1 LVERARQSMMM
12 TQAMVNLSFGRRV
25 AAREGLFG
33 EEDSLQAELG
43 TRVSSWKKRG
53 RERRAA
59 PYLRKRAKRPRAP
72 DNTTQFLMGD
82 QGGARQSFSD
92 SDLENSSE
100 SEDHFVEREFAKDYD
115 NLKSEIQP
123 SRQKLPK
130 SKLIEELMTVE
141 KEVKMLEKKYAEMTT
156 EEQLRARLG
165 TTEFDI
171 GVVEPELAQKI
182 QAFQAEIVK
191 MAKENRSLRLD
202 NTRLVNE
209 KRAAAKVQQSSSSS
223 SSSSSSD
230 SSSDSDS
237 ESSSESEA
245 ETTDPNPLAS
255 SPELDSWVVGSMEG
269 LKGEEMYRDD
279 TGYES
284 ERSTLSDRVTS
295 SSSSHRI

>member
-1 LVERARQSMMM
+1 MMM
-12 TQAMVNLSFGRRV
+12 TQAMVNLSFGRRL
-25 AAREGLFG
+25 AGREGLFG
-33 EEDSLQAELG
+33 EEESLQAELG

-165 TTEFDI
+165 TTDFDI

-245 ETTDPNPLAS
+245 ETTDPNPLVS

>member
-1 LVERARQSMMM
+1 MMM
-12 TQAMVNLSFGRRV
+12 TQAMVNLSFGRRLP
-25 AAREGLFG
+25 AREGLFG
-33 EEDSLQAELG
+33 EEDTVQAEVG
-43 TRVSSWKKRG
+43 SRVSSWRKRG
-53 RERRAA
+53 RERRSG

-72 DNTTQFLMGD
+72 DNTTQYLMGD

-100 SEDHFVEREFAKDYD
+100 SDDHFVEREFAKDYD

-165 TTEFDI
+165 TTEFDMR
-171 GVVEPELAQKI
+171 VVEPELAQKI
-182 QAFQAEIVK
+182 QAFQEEIVR
-191 MAKENRSLRLD
+191 MAKENRGLRLD
-202 NTRLVNE
+202 NTRLINE
-209 KRAAAKVQQSSSSS
+209 KRAAAKVQKSSSSS

-230 SSSDSDS
+230 SNSDSD
-237 ESSSESEA
+237 SSSESEA
-245 ETTDPNPLAS
+245 DEVETNPLAS
-255 SPELDSWVVGSMEG
+255 SPELENWVSSMET
-269 LKGEEMYRDD
+269 LKGEEARDD

-284 ERSTLSDRVTS
+284 E
-295 SSSSHRI
+295 

>member
-1 LVERARQSMMM
+1 MMM
-12 TQAMVNLSFGRRV
+12 TQAMVNLSFGRRL
-25 AAREGLFG
+25 AGREGLFG
-33 EEDSLQAELG
+33 EEESLQAELG

-130 SKLIEELMTVE
+130 SKLIEELMSVE

>member
-1 LVERARQSMMM
+1 MMM
-12 TQAMVNLSFGRRV
+12 TQAMVNLSFGRRL
-25 AAREGLFG
+25 AGREGLFG
-33 EEDSLQAELG
+33 EEESLQAEVG

-130 SKLIEELMTVE
+130 SKLIEELMSVE

>member
-1 LVERARQSMMM
+1 MM
-12 TQAMVNLSFGRRV
+12 TQAMVNLTFGKRLE
-25 AAREGLFG
+25 REGWG
-33 EEDSLQAELG
+33 EKKGALAEVMSN
-43 TRVSSWKKRG
+43 TRVPWKKTKTRG
-53 RERRAA
+53 RERRAG

-123 SRQKLPK
+123 NRQKLPK
-130 SKLIEELMTVE
+130 SKLIEEFMTVE
-141 KEVKMLEKKYAEMTT
+141 AEVKMLEKKYAEMTT

-165 TTEFDI
+165 TTEFDM
-171 GVVEPELAQKI
+171 GVVEPDLAEKI
-182 QAFQAEIVK
+182 KAFQEEIVR

-209 KRAAAKVQQSSSSS
+209 KRAAAKKAQQASSSSS
-223 SSSSSSD
+223 SSSSSE
-230 SSSDSDS
+230 SSSNSDSD
-237 ESSSESEA
+237 SSSESEA
-245 ETTDPNPLAS
+245 ETETNPGS
-255 SPELDSWVVGSMEG
+255 KPEMDTLKADESWAET
-269 LKGEEMYRDD
+269 RDD

-295 SSSSHRI
+295 SNSHRI

>member
-1 LVERARQSMMM
+1 MMM
-12 TQAMVNLSFGRRV
+12 TQAMVNLSFGRRL
-25 AAREGLFG
+25 AGREGLFG
-33 EEDSLQAELG
+33 EEESLQAELG

-171 GVVEPELAQKI
+171 RVVEPELAQKI

>member
-1 LVERARQSMMM
+1 MMM
-12 TQAMVNLSFGRRV
+12 TQAMVNLSFGRRLV
-25 AAREGLFG
+25 ARE
-33 EEDSLQAELG
+33 EDAE
-43 TRVSSWKKRG
+43 VSSWNKKRG
-53 RERRAA
+53 KRERRAV

-92 SDLENSSE
+92 CSSE

-123 SRQKLPK
+123 NRAKLPK

-165 TTEFDI
+165 TTDFDM

-182 QAFQAEIVK
+182 QAFQEEIVR
-191 MAKENRSLRLD
+191 MAKENRGLRLD
-202 NTRLVNE
+202 NTRLINE
-209 KRAAAKVQQSSSSS
+209 KKRAAAKVQQSSSSS

-230 SSSDSDS
+230 SSSDSESD
-237 ESSSESEA
+237 SSSESDEEDEV
-245 ETTDPNPLAS
+245 ETNQS
-255 SPELDSWVVGSMEG
+255 SPELSNWVCGMERV
-269 LKGEEMYRDD
+269 KGEEGRDD

-284 ERSTLSDRVTS
+284 ERSTLSDKVT

>member
-1 LVERARQSMMM
+1 MMM
-12 TQAMVNLSFGRRV
+12 TQAMVNLSFGRRL
-25 AAREGLFG
+25 AGREGLFG
-33 EEDSLQAELG
+33 EEESLQAELG

>member
-1 LVERARQSMMM
+1 MRAGKSMMM
-12 TQAMVNLSFGRRV
+12 TQAMVNLSFGRRLV
-25 AAREGLFG
+25 AREGWR
-33 EEDSLQAELG
+33 EEDAMAEVG
-43 TRVSSWKKRG
+43 SQVSSWRKRG
-53 RERRAA
+53 RERRAG

-165 TTEFDI
+165 TTEFDMR
-171 GVVEPELAQKI
+171 VVEPELAQKI
-182 QAFQAEIVK
+182 QAFQEEIVR
-191 MAKENRSLRLD
+191 MAKENRGLRLD
-202 NTRLVNE
+202 NTRLINE

-230 SSSDSDS
+230 SSSNSDSD
-237 ESSSESEA
+237 SSSESEA
-245 ETTDPNPLAS
+245 DEVETNPLAS
-255 SPELDSWVVGSMEG
+255 SPELENWVSSMET
-269 LKGEEMYRDD
+269 LKGEEARDD

-284 ERSTLSDRVTS
+284 ERSTLSDKVTS

>member
-1 LVERARQSMMM
+1 MMM
-12 TQAMVNLSFGRRV
+12 TQAMVNLSFGRRL
-25 AAREGLFG
+25 AGREGLFG

-130 SKLIEELMTVE
+130 SKLIEELMSVE

-202 NTRLVNE
+202 NTRLANE

>member
-1 LVERARQSMMM
+1 MMM
-12 TQAMVNLSFGRRV
+12 TQAMVNLSFGRRL
-25 AAREGLFG
+25 AGREGLFG
-33 EEDSLQAELG
+33 EEDSLQAEVG

-130 SKLIEELMTVE
+130 SKLIEELMSVE

>member
-1 LVERARQSMMM
+1 MMM
-12 TQAMVNLSFGRRV
+12 TQAMVNLTFGRRLTT
-25 AAREGLFG
+25 AREGWGG
-33 EEDSLQAELG
+33 EEDASS
-43 TRVSSWKKRG
+43 RVSSWRKRG
-53 RERRAA
+53 RERRAG

-100 SEDHFVEREFAKDYD
+100 SDDHFVEREFAKDYD

-165 TTEFDI
+165 TTEFDMR
-171 GVVEPELAQKI
+171 VVEPELAQKI
-182 QAFQAEIVK
+182 QAFQEEIVR
-191 MAKENRSLRLD
+191 MAKENRGLRLD
-202 NTRLVNE
+202 NTRLINE
-209 KRAAAKVQQSSSSS
+209 KRAAAKVQKSSSSS

-230 SSSDSDS
+230 SSSNSDSD
-237 ESSSESEA
+237 SSSESEA
-245 ETTDPNPLAS
+245 DEVETNPLAS
-255 SPELDSWVVGSMEG
+255 SPELENWVSSMET
-269 LKGEEMYRDD
+269 LKGEEARDD

-284 ERSTLSDRVTS
+284 ERSTLSDKVT

>member
-1 LVERARQSMMM
+1 MMM
-12 TQAMVNLSFGRRV
+12 TQAMVNLSFGRRL
-25 AAREGLFG
+25 AGREGLFG

>member
-1 LVERARQSMMM
+1 MMM
-12 TQAMVNLSFGRRV
+12 TQAMVNLSFGRRL
-25 AAREGLFG
+25 AGREGLFG

-92 SDLENSSE
+92 SDLENLSE

-209 KRAAAKVQQSSSSS
+209 KERRQKSNNPPLPPPPHPPLTAAATPTRNQVRNRRQRRRTRILWR
-223 SSSSSSD
+223 
-230 SSSDSDS
+230 
-237 ESSSESEA
+237 A
-245 ETTDPNPLAS
+245 VL
-255 SPELDSWVVGSMEG
+255 SWIAGWLG
-269 LKGEEMYRDD
+269 AWRG
-279 TGYES
+279 
-284 ERSTLSDRVTS
+284 
-295 SSSSHRI
+295 

>member
-1 LVERARQSMMM
+1 MVLRAGQSMMM
-12 TQAMVNLSFGRRV
+12 TQAMVNLTFGKRLE
-25 AAREGLFG
+25 REGWG
-33 EEDSLQAELG
+33 EKGDALAEVMG
-43 TRVSSWKKRG
+43 NSRVPWKKTKTRG
-53 RERRAA
+53 RERRAG

-165 TTEFDI
+165 TTEFDM
-171 GVVEPELAQKI
+171 GVVEPDLAQKI
-182 QAFQAEIVK
+182 KAFQAEIVR

-202 NTRLVNE
+202 NSRLINE
-209 KRAAAKVQQSSSSS
+209 KRAAAKVQLQSSSSS
-223 SSSSSSD
+223 SSSSSE

-237 ESSSESEA
+237 DSSSESEA
-245 ETTDPNPLAS
+245 DETNPNP
-255 SPELDSWVVGSMEG
+255 ELESWVGGSMDT
-269 LKGEEMYRDD
+269 LKASESWASTRDD

-295 SSSSHRI
+295 SSRI

>member
-1 LVERARQSMMM
+1 MMM
-12 TQAMVNLSFGRRV
+12 TQAMVNLTFGRRLT
-25 AAREGLFG
+25 AREGWGG
-33 EEDSLQAELG
+33 EEDALAEVAG
-43 TRVSSWKKRG
+43 TRVSSWRKRG
-53 RERRAA
+53 RERRAG
-59 PYLRKRAKRPRAP
+59 PYLRKRAKRLRAP

-165 TTEFDI
+165 TTEFDMR
-171 GVVEPELAQKI
+171 VVEPELAQKI
-182 QAFQAEIVK
+182 QAFQEEIVR
-191 MAKENRSLRLD
+191 MAKENRGLRLD
-202 NTRLVNE
+202 NTRLINE
-209 KRAAAKVQQSSSSS
+209 KRAAAKVQQPSSSS

-230 SSSDSDS
+230 SSSNSDSD
-237 ESSSESEA
+237 SSSESEA
-245 ETTDPNPLAS
+245 DEVETNPLAS
-255 SPELDSWVVGSMEG
+255 SPELENRVSSMET
-269 LKGEEMYRDD
+269 LKGEEARDD

-284 ERSTLSDRVTS
+284 ERSTLSDKVTS

>member
-1 LVERARQSMMM
+1 MMM
-12 TQAMVNLSFGRRV
+12 TQAMVNLSFGRRL
-25 AAREGLFG
+25 AGREGLFG
-33 EEDSLQAELG
+33 EEESLQAELG

-130 SKLIEELMTVE
+130 SKLIEELMSVE

-295 SSSSHRI
+295 SSSGHRI

>member
-12 TQAMVNLSFGRRV
+12 TQAMVNLSFGRRL
-25 AAREGLFG
+25 AGREGLFG
-33 EEDSLQAELG
+33 EEDSLQAEVG

-130 SKLIEELMTVE
+130 SKLIEELMSVE

>member
-1 LVERARQSMMM
+1 MMM
-12 TQAMVNLSFGRRV
+12 TQAMVNLSFGRRLP
-25 AAREGLFG
+25 AREGLFG
-33 EEDSLQAELG
+33 EEDTLQAEVG
-43 TRVSSWKKRG
+43 SRVSSWRKRG
-53 RERRAA
+53 RERRAG

-165 TTEFDI
+165 TTEFDMR
-171 GVVEPELAQKI
+171 VVEPELAQKI
-182 QAFQAEIVK
+182 QAFQEEIVR
-191 MAKENRSLRLD
+191 MAKENRGLRLD
-202 NTRLVNE
+202 NTRLINE

-230 SSSDSDS
+230 SSSNSDSD
-237 ESSSESEA
+237 SSSESEA
-245 ETTDPNPLAS
+245 DEVETNPLAS
-255 SPELDSWVVGSMEG
+255 SPELENWVSSMET
-269 LKGEEMYRDD
+269 LKGEEARDD

-284 ERSTLSDRVTS
+284 ERSTLSDKVTSS

>member
-1 LVERARQSMMM
+1 MMM
-12 TQAMVNLSFGRRV
+12 TQAMVNLTFGRRLS
-25 AAREGLFG
+25 AAREEE
-33 EEDSLQAELG
+33 EEDSLAEVAG
-43 TRVSSWKKRG
+43 STRVVSSWRKRG
-53 RERRAA
+53 RERRAG

-165 TTEFDI
+165 TTEFDM

-182 QAFQAEIVK
+182 KAFQTEIVR

-202 NTRLVNE
+202 NSRLVNE
-209 KRAAAKVQQSSSSS
+209 KRACAAKVQLQSCSSSSS
-223 SSSSSSD
+223 SSSQSSSN
-230 SSSDSDS
+230 SEDSD
-237 ESSSESEA
+237 SSSESET
-245 ETTDPNPLAS
+245 ENEPKPNP
-255 SPELDSWVVGSMEG
+255 ELETWVGET
-269 LKGEEMYRDD
+269 LKGSEESWASTRDD

-295 SSSSHRI
+295 SSHRI

>member
-1 LVERARQSMMM
+1 MMM
-12 TQAMVNLSFGRRV
+12 TQAMVNLSFGRRLV
-25 AAREGLFG
+25 ARE
-33 EEDSLQAELG
+33 EDAE
-43 TRVSSWKKRG
+43 VSSWNKKRG
-53 RERRAA
+53 KRERRCV

-123 SRQKLPK
+123 NRAKLPK

-165 TTEFDI
+165 TTDFDM

-182 QAFQAEIVK
+182 QAFQEEIVR
-191 MAKENRSLRLD
+191 MAKENRGLRLD
-202 NTRLVNE
+202 NTRLINE
-209 KRAAAKVQQSSSSS
+209 KKRAAAKVQQSSSSS

-230 SSSDSDS
+230 SSSDSESD
-237 ESSSESEA
+237 SSSESESDEV
-245 ETTDPNPLAS
+245 ETNQ
-255 SPELDSWVVGSMEG
+255 SPGLSNWVCGMERV
-269 LKGEEMYRDD
+269 KGEEGRDD

-284 ERSTLSDRVTS
+284 ERSTLSDKVTS
-295 SSSSHRI
+295 SCSSSHRI

>member
-1 LVERARQSMMM
+1 MMM
-12 TQAMVNLSFGRRV
+12 TQAMVNLTFGRRLST
-25 AAREGLFG
+25 AREEE
-33 EEDSLQAELG
+33 EEDSG
-43 TRVSSWKKRG
+43 STRVVSSWRKRG
-53 RERRAA
+53 RERRAG
-59 PYLRKRAKRPRAP
+59 PYLRKRSKRPRAP

-130 SKLIEELMTVE
+130 SKLIEELMSVE

-165 TTEFDI
+165 TTEFDM

-182 QAFQAEIVK
+182 KAFQAEIVR

-202 NTRLVNE
+202 NSRLVNE
-209 KRAAAKVQQSSSSS
+209 KRACAAKVQLQSSSSS
-223 SSSSSSD
+223 SSSSSSQ
-230 SSSDSDS
+230 SSSNSEDSD
-237 ESSSESEA
+237 SSSESET
-245 ETTDPNPLAS
+245 ENELKPNP
-255 SPELDSWVVGSMEG
+255 ELETWVGDTSWVGET
-269 LKGEEMYRDD
+269 LKGSEESWASTRDD

-284 ERSTLSDRVTS
+284 ERSTFSDRVTS
-295 SSSSHRI
+295 SCHRI

>member
-1 LVERARQSMMM
+1 MMM
-12 TQAMVNLSFGRRV
+12 TQAMVNLTFGRRLTT
-25 AAREGLFG
+25 AREGWGG
-33 EEDSLQAELG
+33 EEEASS
-43 TRVSSWKKRG
+43 RVSSWRKRG
-53 RERRAA
+53 RERRAG

-100 SEDHFVEREFAKDYD
+100 SDDHFVEREFAKDYD

-165 TTEFDI
+165 TTEFDMR
-171 GVVEPELAQKI
+171 VVEPELAQKI
-182 QAFQAEIVK
+182 QAFQEEIVR
-191 MAKENRSLRLD
+191 MAKENRGLRLD
-202 NTRLVNE
+202 NTRLINE

-230 SSSDSDS
+230 SSSNSDSD
-237 ESSSESEA
+237 SSSESEA
-245 ETTDPNPLAS
+245 DEVETNPLAS
-255 SPELDSWVVGSMEG
+255 SPELENWVSSMET
-269 LKGEEMYRDD
+269 LKGEEARDD

-284 ERSTLSDRVTS
+284 ERSTLSDKVT

>member
-1 LVERARQSMMM
+1 MMM
-12 TQAMVNLSFGRRV
+12 TQAMVNLSFGRRL
-25 AAREGLFG
+25 AGREGLFG
-33 EEDSLQAELG
+33 EEESLQAEVG

>member
-1 LVERARQSMMM
+1 M
-12 TQAMVNLSFGRRV
+12 TQAMVNLSFGRRLV
-25 AAREGLFG
+25 AREGWG
-33 EEDSLQAELG
+33 EEDAMAEVG
-43 TRVSSWKKRG
+43 SQVSSWKKRG
-53 RERRAA
+53 RERRAG

-123 SRQKLPK
+123 NRQKLPK
-130 SKLIEELMTVE
+130 SKLIEEFLTVE

-165 TTEFDI
+165 TTEFDMR
-171 GVVEPELAQKI
+171 VVEPELAQKI
-182 QAFQAEIVK
+182 KAFQAEIVR

-202 NTRLVNE
+202 NSRLINE
-209 KRAAAKVQQSSSSS
+209 KRAAAKVQLQSSSSS
-223 SSSSSSD
+223 SSSSSSE
-230 SSSDSDS
+230 SSSNSDSD
-237 ESSSESEA
+237 SSSESEA
-245 ETTDPNPLAS
+245 EETNPNP
-255 SPELDSWVVGSMEG
+255 ELETWVGGSMDT
-269 LKGEEMYRDD
+269 LKASESWASTRDD

-295 SSSSHRI
+295 SSHRI

>member
-1 LVERARQSMMM
+1 M
-12 TQAMVNLSFGRRV
+12 TQAMVNLTFGRRLT
-25 AAREGLFG
+25 AREGWGG
-33 EEDSLQAELG
+33 EEDALAEVAG
-43 TRVSSWKKRG
+43 TRVSSWRKRG
-53 RERRAA
+53 RERRAG

-165 TTEFDI
+165 TTEFDM

-182 QAFQAEIVK
+182 KAFQAEIVR
-191 MAKENRSLRLD
+191 MAKENRSLRMD
-202 NTRLVNE
+202 NSRLINE
-209 KRAAAKVQQSSSSS
+209 KRAAAKVHLQSSSSS
-223 SSSSSSD
+223 SSSSSSE
-230 SSSDSDS
+230 SSSNSDSD
-237 ESSSESEA
+237 SSSESEA
-245 ETTDPNPLAS
+245 EETNPNP
-255 SPELDSWVVGSMEG
+255 ELETWVGGSMDT
-269 LKGEEMYRDD
+269 LKASESWASTRDD

>member
-1 LVERARQSMMM
+1 MMM
-12 TQAMVNLSFGRRV
+12 TQAMVNLTFGRRLTT
-25 AAREGLFG
+25 ATREGWGG
-33 EEDSLQAELG
+33 EEEASS
-43 TRVSSWKKRG
+43 RVSSWRKRG
-53 RERRAA
+53 RERRAG

-165 TTEFDI
+165 TTEFDM
-171 GVVEPELAQKI
+171 GVVEPDLAEKI
-182 QAFQAEIVK
+182 KAFQEEIVR

-209 KRAAAKVQQSSSSS
+209 KRAAAKKAQQASSSSS
-223 SSSSSSD
+223 SSSESSSN
-230 SSSDSDS
+230 SDSD
-237 ESSSESEA
+237 SSSESEA
-245 ETTDPNPLAS
+245 ETETNPGS
-255 SPELDSWVVGSMEG
+255 KPEMDTLKADESWAET
-269 LKGEEMYRDD
+269 RDD

-295 SSSSHRI
+295 SNSHRI

>member
-1 LVERARQSMMM
+1 MMM
-12 TQAMVNLSFGRRV
+12 TQAMVNLTFGRRLST
-25 AAREGLFG
+25 AREEE
-33 EEDSLQAELG
+33 EEDSLAEVAG
-43 TRVSSWKKRG
+43 STRVVSSWRKRG
-53 RERRAA
+53 RERRAG

-165 TTEFDI
+165 TTEFDM

-182 QAFQAEIVK
+182 KAFQTEIVR

-202 NTRLVNE
+202 NSRLVNE
-209 KRAAAKVQQSSSSS
+209 KRACAAKVQLQSCSSSSS
-223 SSSSSSD
+223 SSSQSSSNSEDSD
-230 SSSDSDS
+230 SSSQS
-237 ESSSESEA
+237 ETENEPK
-245 ETTDPNPLAS
+245 PNP
-255 SPELDSWVVGSMEG
+255 ELETWVGETLKGSEESWVST
-269 LKGEEMYRDD
+269 RDD

-295 SSSSHRI
+295 SSHRI

>member
-1 LVERARQSMMM
+1 MMM
-12 TQAMVNLSFGRRV
+12 TQAMVNLTFGRRLT
-25 AAREGLFG
+25 AREGWGG
-33 EEDSLQAELG
+33 EEDTVQAEVG
-43 TRVSSWKKRG
+43 SQVSSWRKRG
-53 RERRAA
+53 RERRAG

-82 QGGARQSFSD
+82 QEGARQSFSD

-100 SEDHFVEREFAKDYD
+100 SDDHFVEREFAKDYD

-165 TTEFDI
+165 TTEFDM

-182 QAFQAEIVK
+182 KAFQAEIVR
-191 MAKENRSLRLD
+191 MAKENRSLRID
-202 NTRLVNE
+202 NSRLINE
-209 KRAAAKVQQSSSSS
+209 KRAAAKVQLQSSSSS

-230 SSSDSDS
+230 SSSNSDSD
-237 ESSSESEA
+237 SSSESEA
-245 ETTDPNPLAS
+245 EETNPN
-255 SPELDSWVVGSMEG
+255 
-269 LKGEEMYRDD
+269 
-279 TGYES
+279 
-284 ERSTLSDRVTS
+284 
-295 SSSSHRI
+295 

>member
-12 TQAMVNLSFGRRV
+12 TQAMVNLSFGQRL

-33 EEDSLQAELG
+33 EEESLQAELG